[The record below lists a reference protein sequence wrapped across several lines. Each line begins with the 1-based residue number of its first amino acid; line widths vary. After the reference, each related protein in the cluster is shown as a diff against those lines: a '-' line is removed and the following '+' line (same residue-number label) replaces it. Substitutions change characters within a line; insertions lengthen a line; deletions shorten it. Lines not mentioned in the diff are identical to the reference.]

1 MHAAGRSPVDEQGVL
16 MDSGGQNISP
26 LLKSKR
32 FYIVVLLFFNIV
44 INYIDRINLSV
55 AAPLIAKQFH
65 WDPGRMGIIF
75 SSFLWTYAVALI
87 PCGWLADKL
96 GSRRV
101 NSGAITIWSI
111 GAMLTGAI
119 TGFGNMIAARL
130 VLGAGE
136 AASYP
141 VAGKVVRQWF
151 PASERGVATAIFNA
165 GAYAG
170 PAVATPLVAWI
181 VLQAGWRP
189 SFIILGALG
198 FVWLIFW
205 IKWFRV
211 PEECTWLSPEEKDYI
226 ISHRDNQPAKA
237 SGSQQLKVSVTRLLA
252 QKSMWGLAI
261 TQGCAVYT
269 QYLFL
274 TWLPSYLV
282 QARGMRLAKAGI
294 FAALPFFVAVVL
306 GILIGKISDKVLDAE
321 KMKKG
326 NRRIAVIT
334 FMLFSSVVLVTN
346 MIQNE
351 LAVLALISISLT
363 SISSA
368 ITLNFALANDLISE
382 PRVTGTVIG
391 TQVLGGNLFGLTA
404 PIITGFIVKATGS
417 FNSAFILAGA
427 LLIFGALVSFTLT
440 RKSITYD
447 IEGPRATAAGVD

>member
-1 MHAAGRSPVDEQGVL
+1 
-16 MDSGGQNISP
+16 
-26 LLKSKR
+26 
-32 FYIVVLLFFNIV
+32 
-44 INYIDRINLSV
+44 
-55 AAPLIAKQFH
+55 
-65 WDPGRMGIIF
+65 
-75 SSFLWTYAVALI
+75 
-87 PCGWLADKL
+87 
-96 GSRRV
+96 
-101 NSGAITIWSI
+101 
-111 GAMLTGAI
+111 
-119 TGFGNMIAARL
+119 
-130 VLGAGE
+130 
-136 AASYP
+136 
-141 VAGKVVRQWF
+141 
-151 PASERGVATAIFNA
+151 
-165 GAYAG
+165 
-170 PAVATPLVAWI
+170 
-181 VLQAGWRP
+181 
-189 SFIILGALG
+189 
-198 FVWLIFW
+198 
-205 IKWFRV
+205 
-211 PEECTWLSPEEKDYI
+211 
-226 ISHRDNQPAKA
+226 
-237 SGSQQLKVSVTRLLA
+237 LLA

-326 NRRIAVIT
+326 NRRVAVIT
-334 FMLFSSVVLVTN
+334 FMLFSSVVLLTN

-368 ITLNFALANDLISE
+368 ITLNFALAHDLIRE

-391 TQVLGGNLFGLTA
+391 TQVLGGNIFGLTA

-440 RKSITYD
+440 RKPITYD
-447 IEGPRATAAGVD
+447 IEGPRTAATGVA

>member
-1 MHAAGRSPVDEQGVL
+1 MEEQGVV
-16 MDSGGQNISP
+16 MDSGGGQNYSS
-26 LLKSKR
+26 LLKSRR
-32 FYIVVLLFFNIV
+32 FYIVVLLFFNVV

-55 AAPLIAKQFH
+55 AAPLIARQFH
-65 WDPGRMGIIF
+65 WDAARMGIIF
-75 SSFLWTYAVALI
+75 SSFLWTYALALI

-101 NSGAITIWSI
+101 NAGAITIWSV

-189 SFIILGALG
+189 SFFILGAFG
-198 FVWLIFW
+198 FVWLFFW
-205 IKWFRV
+205 VKWFRV
-211 PEECTWLSPEEKDYI
+211 PEECTWLSAEEKDYI
-226 ISHRDNQPAKA
+226 VSHRDNQAASKA
-237 SGSQQLKVSVTRLLA
+237 GADQPLKISLTRLLA

-261 TQGCAVYT
+261 PQGCAVYT

-282 QARGMRLAKAGI
+282 QARGMRLMKAGI
-294 FAALPFFVAVVL
+294 FAALPYFVAVVL
-306 GILIGKISDKVLDAE
+306 GILIGKISDQVLDAE
-321 KMKKG
+321 KMKQG
-326 NRRIAVIT
+326 NRRIAVIA
-334 FMLFSSVVLVTN
+334 FLLFSSVVLLTN

-351 LAVLALISISLT
+351 WVVLALISISLT

-368 ITLNFALANDLISE
+368 ITLNFALAHDLIRE

-391 TQVLGGNLFGLTA
+391 TQVLGGNIFGLTA

-440 RKSITYD
+440 RKPITYD
-447 IEGPRATAAGVD
+447 IEGPRTAATGVA